1 MQQENPRIAAAQDA
15 QTFHESHL
23 PQPQDFQANDAGKSR
38 PRSHDESDQK
48 TVQSWPPKA
57 RYSDHEAGAG
67 NTLKDICCCREERI
81 DNTSIISRQESCQCP
96 KQKRHCGRQK
106 CKKNRI
112 ATAEEK
118 SAQHIA
124 PQGVR
129 SEPMQGIRQFH
140 AMCHIGLKGIV
151 RREPCSEN
159 TGKHDREYDERR
171 DQCQKRRSAHHDDL
185 PSRVRG
191 SR

>member
-15 QTFHESHL
+15 QTFHERHL
-23 PQPQDFQANDAGKSR
+23 TQPQDFQADDAGKSR

-48 TVQSWPPKA
+48 AVQPRSPKS

-67 NTLKDICCCREERI
+67 NPLKNICCRREGRI

-96 KQKRHCGRQK
+96 KQKSHCRRQECEK
-106 CKKNRI
+106 DRI

-129 SEPMQGIRQFH
+129 SEPMQGVRQFH
-140 AMCHIGLKGIV
+140 AMRHIGLKGIV
-151 RREPCSEN
+151 RREPCSEDA
-159 TGKHDREYDERR
+159 GKHDRKHDERR
-171 DQCQKRRSAHHDDL
+171 KQRQKRGTAHHEDL